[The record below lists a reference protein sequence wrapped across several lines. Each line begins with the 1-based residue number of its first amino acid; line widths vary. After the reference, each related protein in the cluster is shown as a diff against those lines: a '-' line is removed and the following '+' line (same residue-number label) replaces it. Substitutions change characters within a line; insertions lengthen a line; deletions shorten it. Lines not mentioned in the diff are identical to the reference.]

1 MDEAVECTS
10 PHGTDSAVCLV
21 HRNQRASTTR
31 IMFIGRNSRKHG
43 GSGDTFV
50 TPHVRIP

>member
-10 PHGTDSAVCLV
+10 RHGTDSAVCLV
-21 HRNQRASTTR
+21 HGNQRVSTMR
-31 IMFIGRNSRKHG
+31 IRFIGRKPRKHG